1 MTRTVVILSAM
12 DGLIDINGETLG
24 VDEYGAYGT
33 LVQPESDFEVPEPDN
48 LEPPAPPWAAEE
60 ADDDKTQTP

>member
-1 MTRTVVILSAM
+1 M
-12 DGLIDINGETLG
+12 DGLIDINGDTLG

-33 LVQPESDFEVPEPDN
+33 LVQPASDFEVPEPDF
-48 LEPPAPPWAAEE
+48 EPPAPPWAAEE